1 VLQVRGPQVGPEFVQ
16 TTDLAVID
24 EDGFVWMKGRSDDVI
39 IRGGFKV
46 PTTAVANALR
56 THPKVAD
63 AAVVGLA
70 DERLGMVPVAA
81 VELVAG
87 ETVTPE
93 ELKEHLRDLVTSY
106 QLPVE
111 LRIVDHLP
119 RTVSFKV
126 SQTAVRDLFEKA

>member
-1 VLQVRGPQVGPEFVQ
+1 
-16 TTDLAVID
+16 
-24 EDGFVWMKGRSDDVI
+24 
-39 IRGGFKV
+39 
-46 PTTAVANALR
+46 
-56 THPKVAD
+56 
-63 AAVVGLA
+63 
-70 DERLGMVPVAA
+70 MVPVAA